1 MKAAFNLRTEPNS
14 FLYNR
19 LSVKII
25 NKQSIV
31 EIEKGF
37 IWVKLRTTARKAA
50 SQITLRNCSR
60 EAQLSAW
67 FHILSEQRISNKSGI
82 LYFKVSKNQTST

>member
-37 IWVKLRTTARKAA
+37 IWVKLRTTAWKAA
-50 SQITLRNCSR
+50 SQIMLRNCSR
-60 EAQLSAW
+60 EAQFISMVSYLVKTKN
-67 FHILSEQRISNKSGI
+67 IEQIRDT
-82 LYFKVSKNQTST
+82 LL